1 MYLQKQKNPLG
12 SKYPLGITALG
23 HQCTRL
29 NAGVLNGWAY
39 VGNRTTVCPIER
51 SFSRGQ
57 KWAGLHIKQRMQL
70 FWCASCA
77 ETFNSWHLMPQIYF
91 RYLNG
96 VKALYTALSLAVC
109 WRRCS
114 ATLTL
119 YTCCTTTN
127 VTAFGGLVP
136 QPHMLTYR
144 MCDCRGETKP
154 AMLFKCTWPLF
165 AGTLRS
171 RSKEVI

>member
-1 MYLQKQKNPLG
+1 MYLQKQKNPLR
-12 SKYPLGITALG
+12 SKYPWLGITALG

-77 ETFNSWHLMPQIYF
+77 AS
-91 RYLNG
+91 
-96 VKALYTALSLAVC
+96 VC
-109 WRRCS
+109 WNFQFLTLDATDLLKVLKWCRGSVHSSKPCSLLTWMQCYPHFVYLLYYYKCDCIWRSRTS
-114 ATLTL
+114 ATHAHIQ
-119 YTCCTTTN
+119 N
-127 VTAFGGLVP
+127 VWL
-136 QPHMLTYR
+136 
-144 MCDCRGETKP
+144 
-154 AMLFKCTWPLF
+154 
-165 AGTLRS
+165 
-171 RSKEVI
+171 